1 MCELPLYEA
10 WEVAGAALL
19 TGAADDGAGVYAGA
33 AEDAG
38 TTEAAEEDTGT
49 TGAAEEDTGTTG
61 AAEEDTGTTEAAEEG
76 TATEVN
82 VTGLEWECLWLA
94 HGPVVT
100 SAAATDKDE

>member
-1 MCELPLYEA
+1 MCELPLYGA

-33 AEDAG
+33 AEDTGTTEATEDGAGVYVGAAEDAG
-38 TTEAAEEDTGT
+38 TTEAAED
-49 TGAAEEDTGTTG
+49 
-61 AAEEDTGTTEAAEEG
+61 G

-82 VTGLEWECLWLA
+82 VTGLGEWECLWLA

>member
-1 MCELPLYEA
+1 MRSPSAVPVICELPLYEA

-19 TGAADDGAGVYAGA
+19 TGAADDGAAVYAGE
-33 AEDAG
+33 AEEAG
-38 TTEAAEEDTGT
+38 TTEAAEE
-49 TGAAEEDTGTTG
+49 A
-61 AAEEDTGTTEAAEEG
+61 GTTEATEEAGTTEATEEG

-82 VTGLEWECLWLA
+82 VTGLGEWECLWPA

>member
-49 TGAAEEDTGTTG
+49 TGAAEEDTGTT
-61 AAEEDTGTTEAAEEG
+61 EAAEEG

>member
-19 TGAADDGAGVYAGA
+19 TGAVDDGAGVYAGA

-38 TTEAAEEDTGT
+38 TTE
-49 TGAAEEDTGTTG
+49 AAEEDTGTTG